1 MTEGRETLENVYDHT
16 RIFLQPVAAAS
27 ILGLL
32 AFAGAMFV
40 AGAEYAGWIP
50 GPEGYRIMGP
60 FLAMFGLAQLL
71 AAMWSY
77 RARDGLSTAF
87 HGMWGVFWLAL
98 GLVNVMYAFGVGGAA
113 PAAQQGIPML
123 GYWYVV
129 ITAVSLA
136 CALAALATNGA
147 FLSTAAIAAA
157 STGLMAIG
165 MFAGSLATVQVAGY
179 FFIFAAIAAVYSG
192 TAVLLEDTFGRAVLP
207 VGEFRVARSQP
218 EDISFGVGEPG
229 VLHGQWRV
237 HHRREEPA
245 ADEMERAAEAGG

>member
-1 MTEGRETLENVYDHT
+1 MTEGKGTLENVYDHT

-40 AGAEYAGWIP
+40 AGADYAGWIP
-50 GPEGYRIMGP
+50 GPQGYRFLGP
-60 FLAMFGLAQLL
+60 FLAMFGLAQFL

-87 HGMWGVFWLAL
+87 HGTWGVFWMAL
-98 GLVNVMYAFGVGGAA
+98 GLVNVLNAFGVGGAVA
-113 PAAQQGIPML
+113 GAQQSLPML

-129 ITAVSLA
+129 VTAISLV
-136 CALAALATNGA
+136 CALAALATNAA
-147 FLSTAAIAAA
+147 FLSTATITAA

-165 MFAGSLATVQVAGY
+165 MFAGSVATVDVGGY
-179 FFIFAAIAAVYSG
+179 FFIIAAIAALYSG

-207 VGEFRVARSQP
+207 VGEFKASRSQP
-218 EDISFGVGEPG
+218 EDIAFGVGEPG
-229 VLHGQWRV
+229 VLHGQWRA
-237 HHRREEPA
+237 HHRRPVPVEGEKKV
-245 ADEMERAAEAGG
+245 AEAGG